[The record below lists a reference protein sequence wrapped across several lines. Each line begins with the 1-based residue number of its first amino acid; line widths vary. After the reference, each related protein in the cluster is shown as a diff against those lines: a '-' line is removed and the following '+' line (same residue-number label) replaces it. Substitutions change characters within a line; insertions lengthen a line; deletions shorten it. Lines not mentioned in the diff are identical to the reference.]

1 MANFE
6 MPVTDYMTSPVET
19 IRIGESLVAANAM
32 FSEQG
37 VSALG
42 VVDEEG
48 TLKGVISRTD
58 ILHAAVF
65 SHGET
70 FRVPDRPVEE
80 IMKSPALQVAT
91 GDPLAKA
98 AKLMLKNHVHRVFAT
113 TDGKPNGVV
122 STRDLMRAVREKR
135 IKTPISEI
143 ASGSVVKI
151 KADDP
156 IAMAVDRLDRSNKH
170 GLVVVEGDF
179 PVGIFDQA
187 CALEARR
194 LPPTTAVE
202 NGMNVRILILPAA
215 MGLGRA
221 AEQAVG
227 MNVRRILI
235 EDDLGVTGIVGGL
248 DFARVMG

>member
-6 MPVTDYMTSPVET
+6 MPVTEYMNRPVET
-19 IRIGESLVAANAM
+19 IRIGESLLAANAM

-42 VVDEEG
+42 VVDDAGEI
-48 TLKGVISRTD
+48 KGVVSRTD

-80 IMKSPALQVAT
+80 IMKSPALQVSTDAR
-91 GDPLAKA
+91 LAEA
-98 AKLMLKNHVHRVFAT
+98 AKLMLKNHVHRVFVT
-113 TDGKPNGVV
+113 RGGKPEGVV

-151 KADDP
+151 KAEDP
-156 IAMAVDRLDRSNKH
+156 IAMAVDRLELSNKH

-194 LPPTTAVE
+194 LPPTTGVE
-202 NGMNVRILILPAA
+202 NAMNVRILILPAA

-221 AEQAVG
+221 AEQALS

-235 EDDLGVTGIVGGL
+235 ENDRGVTGIVGGL
-248 DFARVMG
+248 DFARVMN